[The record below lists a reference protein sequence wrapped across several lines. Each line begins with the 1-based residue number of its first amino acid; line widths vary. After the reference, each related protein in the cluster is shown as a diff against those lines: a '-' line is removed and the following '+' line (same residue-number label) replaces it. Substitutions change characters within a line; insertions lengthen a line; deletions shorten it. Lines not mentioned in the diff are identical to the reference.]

1 MAVRLDGR
9 VALVTGAGGGLGRR
23 HALTLAGLGAK
34 VVVNDVG
41 GTVHG
46 GNGDAAPAD
55 RVVAEIEALGGEAV
69 AHHASIADPAG
80 AQSLVE
86 LAVERFGSVDVLV
99 NNAGI
104 LRDKTFAKITLEDF
118 EAVLAVHLMGTVYCT
133 HAAWPV
139 MLEQGYGRVVVT
151 TSGSA
156 TNGNFGQSN
165 YAAAKLGVVGLMN
178 VLALEGVRKGVL
190 INAIAPGAATRMTTD
205 LIPGEIRDYLAPGLV
220 SPVVAYLVQR
230 VVHGH
235 RMHHL
240 VGRRQGRA
248 RLLRRDA
255 GHPVRSQRAAGS
267 GRHRGRLAADH
278 RRRRFAAGCARPDRG
293 RGAAAREDGTD
304 RLTCPA
310 SPAIARS
317 TSSISRR
324 LSYE

>member
-9 VALVTGAGGGLGRR
+9 VALVTGAGGGLGRQ

-55 RVVAEIEALGGEAV
+55 RVVAEIEAAGGEAV

-104 LRDKTFAKITLEDF
+104 LRDRTFAKITLEDF

-220 SPVVAYLVQR
+220 SPVVAYLCSESCTDTGCIIWSVAGKVARVFYAETPGIQFDPSAPLDPDDIEAAWPRIIDADGSQPAAPGPIGDAVQR
-230 VVHGH
+230 LA
-235 RMHHL
+235 RMGL
-240 VGRRQGRA
+240 IG
-248 RLLRRDA
+248 
-255 GHPVRSQRAAGS
+255 
-267 GRHRGRLAADH
+267 
-278 RRRRFAAGCARPDRG
+278 
-293 RGAAAREDGTD
+293 
-304 RLTCPA
+304 
-310 SPAIARS
+310 
-317 TSSISRR
+317 
-324 LSYE
+324 